1 MRRCAASDSPEGLM
15 SSETIPGGY
24 NGKILRVNLSNNSIS
39 TEEIQG
45 PFCRKYLG
53 GAGFVAYFLLKEL
66 QAGVDPLGPDNK
78 LVFATGPLT
87 GIKLSGSA
95 RHCVG
100 AKSPLTNTIAK
111 AEAGEFWGVEL
122 KYAGFDA
129 LIVEGKADKPVYISI
144 NDGQAAI
151 NDAAHLWGKN
161 TKETQEII
169 RAELKDGRVRV
180 ALIGPGGENL
190 VKYACIMHGLFDA
203 AGRGGLGS
211 VMGSKNLKAIAVR
224 GHHPPP
230 IASPERVKE
239 YREWLTTN
247 IEKVRLFQELGSGAY
262 MVPYESSGN
271 LPVRNFRDG
280 LFPNAAAIEG
290 KTIKDT
296 IRVGMD
302 GCFGCIVRCKKVVK
316 IDAPYRVDPA
326 YGGPE
331 YETLAG
337 LGSNCGIDNLKAIC
351 KGNELCNAYS
361 LDTIS
366 TGLNISFAMECFEKG
381 ILTSKDTGGLEIRFG
396 DAEIMLK
403 LIELIAFRKGIGDL
417 LADGTAIAAQK
428 IGRGAGE
435 YAMQVKGLELA
446 LHEPRLKAGLGL
458 GYMVNP
464 NGADHCMNIHD
475 TSFAKDPQMKDL
487 HALGILEGLPP
498 EEMSP
503 KKVTLFKAMQF
514 LRLLGDCLPACMI
527 LPYNY
532 KQLADLTSAVTGWD
546 MEIPELTRIAGRI
559 LTMMRLFNIREGFNA
574 ADDKLPARFFEP
586 KTDGYLSQA
595 KPDPAKFERAKRYYY
610 ALMGW
615 DAQTGIP
622 TPETLEDLGLPVV

>member
-1 MRRCAASDSPEGLM
+1 M
-15 SSETIPGGY
+15 SAEPIPGGY
-24 NGKILRVNLSNNSIS
+24 NGKVLRVNLSNNTIV
-39 TEEIQG
+39 TEEIDG

-53 GAGFVAYFLLKEL
+53 GAGFVAYYLLKEL
-66 QAGVDPLGPDNK
+66 KSHIDPLGPDNK

-100 AKSPLTNTIAK
+100 AKSPLSNTIAK

-129 LIVEGKADKPVYISI
+129 LIVEGKAARPVYISI

-169 RAELKDGRVRV
+169 RTELKDARVRV
-180 ALIGPGGENL
+180 ALIGPGGEKL

-203 AGRGGLGS
+203 AGRGGLGA

-224 GHHPPP
+224 GHNPPP
-230 IASPERVKE
+230 IKSPERVKE
-239 YREWLTTN
+239 FREWLTAN
-247 IEKVRLFQELGSGAY
+247 IEKVKMFQDLGSGAY
-262 MVPYESSGN
+262 MTPYEASGN

-290 KTIKDT
+290 KTIKET
-296 IRVGMD
+296 IRTGMD

-316 IDAPYRVDPA
+316 VDEPYAVDPA

-331 YETLAG
+331 YETLAS

-366 TGLNISFAMECFEKG
+366 TGLCISFAMECFEKG
-381 ILTSKDTGGLEIRFG
+381 IITTKDTGGLEIRFG

-403 LIELIAFRKGIGDL
+403 LIELIAFRNGFGDV
-417 LADGTAIAAQK
+417 LADGTAVAAQK
-428 IGRGAGE
+428 IGKSAGE
-435 YAMQVKGLELA
+435 YAMQVKGVELA

-475 TSFAKDPQMKDL
+475 TLFAKDPQMKDL
-487 HALGILEGLPP
+487 HALGILEGVPP

-503 KKVTLFKAMQF
+503 RKVTLFKAMQF
-514 LRLLGDCLPACMI
+514 LRLLGDCLPVCMI

-532 KQLADLTSAVTGWD
+532 RQLADLTSAVTGWD
-546 MEIPELTRIAGRI
+546 VDIPELTRTAERI
-559 LTMMRLFNIREGFNA
+559 LTMMRLFNIREGFTE
-574 ADDKLPARFFEP
+574 ADDKLPARFFQP
-586 KTDGYLSQA
+586 KTDGYLAQA
-595 KPDPAKFERAKRYYY
+595 KPDAAKFERAKRYYY
-610 ALMGW
+610 SLMGW
-615 DAQTGIP
+615 DQQTGVP
-622 TPETLEDLGLPVV
+622 TPETIEDLGI

>member
-1 MRRCAASDSPEGLM
+1 M
-15 SSETIPGGY
+15 SAEPIPGGY
-24 NGKILRVNLSNNSIS
+24 NGKVLRVNLSNNTIV
-39 TEEIQG
+39 TEEIDG

-53 GAGFVAYFLLKEL
+53 GAGFVAYYLLKEL
-66 QAGVDPLGPDNK
+66 KSHIDPLGPDNK

-100 AKSPLTNTIAK
+100 AKSPLSNTIAK

-129 LIVEGKADKPVYISI
+129 LIVEGKAARPVYISI
-144 NDGQAAI
+144 NDGQATI

-169 RAELKDGRVRV
+169 RTELKDARVRV
-180 ALIGPGGENL
+180 ALIGPGGEKL

-203 AGRGGLGS
+203 AGRGGLGA

-224 GHHPPP
+224 GHNPPP
-230 IASPERVKE
+230 IKSPERVKE
-239 YREWLTTN
+239 FREWLTAN
-247 IEKVRLFQELGSGAY
+247 IEKVKMFQDLGSGAY
-262 MVPYESSGN
+262 MTPYEASGN

-290 KTIKDT
+290 KTIKET
-296 IRVGMD
+296 IRTGMD

-316 IDAPYRVDPA
+316 VDEPYAVDPA

-331 YETLAG
+331 YETLAS

-366 TGLNISFAMECFEKG
+366 TGLCISFAMECFEKG
-381 ILTSKDTGGLEIRFG
+381 IITTKDTGGLEIRFG

-403 LIELIAFRKGIGDL
+403 LIELIAFRNGFGDV
-417 LADGTAIAAQK
+417 LADGTAVAAQK
-428 IGRGAGE
+428 IGKSAGE
-435 YAMQVKGLELA
+435 YAMQVKGVELA

-475 TSFAKDPQMKDL
+475 TLFAKDPQMKDL
-487 HALGILEGLPP
+487 HALGILEGVPP

-503 KKVTLFKAMQF
+503 RKVTLFKAMQF
-514 LRLLGDCLPACMI
+514 LRLLGDCLPVCMI

-532 KQLADLTSAVTGWD
+532 RQLADLTSAVTGWD
-546 MEIPELTRIAGRI
+546 VDIPELTRTADRI
-559 LTMMRLFNIREGFNA
+559 LTMMRLFNIREGFTE
-574 ADDKLPARFFEP
+574 ADDKLPARFFQP
-586 KTDGYLSQA
+586 KTDGYLAQA
-595 KPDPAKFERAKRYYY
+595 KPDSAKFERAKRYYY
-610 ALMGW
+610 SLMGW
-615 DAQTGIP
+615 DKQTGVP
-622 TPETLEDLGLPVV
+622 TTETIEDLGI